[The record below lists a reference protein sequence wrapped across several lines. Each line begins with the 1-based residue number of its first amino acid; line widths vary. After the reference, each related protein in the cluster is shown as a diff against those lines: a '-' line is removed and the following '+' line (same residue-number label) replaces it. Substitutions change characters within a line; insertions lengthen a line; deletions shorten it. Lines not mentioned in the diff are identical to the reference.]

1 MTRDEF
7 MEEAKKKINDIL
19 TNERHELL
27 SLINTAWEEGKK
39 NAETEAIE
47 NKANDILEALRKQI
61 SDAAE
66 ASKVY
71 LNTPDIGQIPAP
83 AWNGS
88 WAEEEAKKWGPY
100 PNDNIP
106 AACRS
111 CSNHPSNG
119 GSGICH
125 CIIGTQPIM
134 CNSTANDICDAIE
147 KDKMNVSDEICSAI
161 GNLRDK
167 EVYNSCCDN
176 HIKIIHDMMTG
187 AKKDGENN

>member
-7 MEEAKKKINDIL
+7 LKHAEQEIEETFKPVKEHLMNIIQQ
-19 TNERHELL
+19 
-27 SLINTAWEEGKK
+27 AWAEGKK
-39 NAETEAIE
+39 NAESQYIDEIGA
-47 NKANDILEALRKQI
+47 DILERLKKKLEEE
-61 SDAAE
+61 SPN
-66 ASKVY
+66 VY
-71 LNTPDIGQIPAP
+71 VEPPNIGQIPAP
-83 AWNGS
+83 AWHGS

-100 PNDNIP
+100 PNDGIP
-106 AACRS
+106 AACRV

-125 CIIGTQPIM
+125 CTLGVTPVY
-134 CNSTANDICDAIE
+134 CSSTIADICNAIE
-147 KDKMNVSDEICSAI
+147 SDKMQVSDEIASAI
-161 GNLRDK
+161 GSKRDK